1 MKVLILIV
9 GVVFL
14 IVAALATPVA
24 AGLGIYDWVIA
35 GSEFKFALWYGCKV
49 WLVMI
54 TTGVTVGL
62 PCYLIGMGK

>member
-35 GSEFKFALWYGCKV
+35 GSEFKFALWFACKV
-49 WLVMI
+49 WLAMI
-54 TTGVTVGL
+54 TTGVVVGL
-62 PCYLIGMGK
+62 PCYLIGMAI